1 MMDRRT
7 LFGTTVALAG
17 TLASDMTVGK
27 AEAATNKT
35 PHLKDIEPRGTYSQG
50 RLERLPS
57 LDMESRLEFAQGF
70 RKWSLREFGRAVQ
83 TESIIWSKK
92 QASILKY
99 LPQLKI
105 CLLRLAMT

>member
-57 LDMESRLEFAQGF
+57 
-70 RKWSLREFGRAVQ
+70 
-83 TESIIWSKK
+83 
-92 QASILKY
+92 
-99 LPQLKI
+99 
-105 CLLRLAMT
+105 